1 MRSPGDV
8 LSGLVLTIVG
18 AMIVVSGLD
27 TDNIGIGQALI
38 GAGVLLAVL
47 SSLPPAEEKRLDAHR
62 QER

>member
-1 MRSPGDV
+1 
-8 LSGLVLTIVG
+8 VLTIVG